1 MTCTVPLQPPRTHT
15 QQVLGHVQ
23 SRYNHQAHR
32 HRESTG
38 TCTVLLQP
46 PRTHTASTRTC
57 AVPLQP
63 PRTHTASTRRCIVS
77 PQPPRTLTSHEV
89 LATYH
94 RRSSG
99 TKVLPIDCLEPQ
111 GSFSLVLRYSIKLYP
126 SFPCLLYLSGGAV
139 VSTARANHSEH
150 YLPHTFQRPF
160 CHAEVDYVTF

>member
-1 MTCTVPLQPPRTHT
+1 MTCTVLLQPPRTHT

-46 PRTHTASTRTC
+46 PRTHTASARK
-57 AVPLQP
+57 
-63 PRTHTASTRRCIVS
+63 CIVS

-94 RRSSG
+94 RRSSS

-111 GSFSLVLRYSIKLYP
+111 GSFSLALRYSIKLYP

-160 CHAEVDYVTF
+160 DHAEVDYVTF